1 MGQWSVIEINH
12 FSVMPQQGRQP
23 LQHEAMA
30 KATTTWQRPPTG
42 HWKLNIDASWI
53 AKQVKGPRI
62 VSKVE
67 QKATCS
73 TWKIKVMDLAAIL
86 EGLKMLVPTDHCPVL
101 VELDSI
107 HSSYPPSET
116 SASWITSIV
125 HSSLTTN

>member
-1 MGQWSVIEINH
+1 
-12 FSVMPQQGRQP
+12 MPQQGRQP

-53 AKQVKGPRI
+53 AKRVEGPSI

-67 QKATCS
+67 QKAICS

-101 VELDSI
+101 VQLDSI
-107 HSSYPPSET
+107 HSLYPPSEM
-116 SASWITSIV
+116 SASWITSTA